1 MTSNKPDE
9 PSSTDS
15 KNPHAGQEEK
25 SQEKKEWF
33 HDSSLTES
41 EALRAMIGKQHS
53 PKEDAIKDSVKSKKL
68 KKKKR

>member
-15 KNPHAGQEEK
+15 KNPANSTAKK

-33 HDSSLTES
+33 HDSSHTES
-41 EALRAMIGKQHS
+41 EALRAMIGKQRS
-53 PKEDAIKDSVKSKKL
+53 QKVDAIKDSVISKKP
-68 KKKKR
+68 KKKNR